1 MGHEHDL
8 WDLKDGELCLG
19 RAKLEETLVEVSVG
33 SDMQIG
39 HPPLAIGVKDKSN
52 HLVAGSL

>member
-1 MGHEHDL
+1 MGHECDL
-8 WDLKDGELCLG
+8 WNLKDGELCLG

-39 HPPLAIGVKDKSN
+39 HPPLAIGVKD
-52 HLVAGSL
+52 